1 MRQDSMDWTD
11 EQVTFVCKLF
21 AQQVIKGN
29 RPNNNLN
36 SVGYDKVIELFKL
49 VIVIELTRRQLKNKW
64 DKLKPDFVA
73 WQKLTKRQTRTGWD
87 PSKGV
92 IVMDDDW
99 WKKAKKVR
107 TT

>member
-1 MRQDSMDWTD
+1 MYWTD
-11 EQVTFVCKLF
+11 EHITLVCKLF

-49 VIVIELTRRQLKNKW
+49 VIGIELTRRQVKNKW